1 MKKTGLIRTAI
12 FLLTLAAHP
21 VLHAQTVSKISAAGD
36 SLKNFYLSMNVE
48 NLWIAGSH
56 VNWQTGEADKP
67 DATSGNHTHCSA
79 FVAAACKR
87 LNMYV
92 LRPPDHKQILLANAQ
107 YDWLEEPDATAAGWK
122 PVNGNNVFEVVQ
134 TLANTG
140 TVVIAIC
147 KNEDEKKPG
156 HAALVMPA
164 ETNRRT
170 LNDDGPFVI
179 MAGTHNHN
187 RLSLKAG
194 FKSHLI
200 DWPASNVKFYYNTKA
215 PQWPG

>member
-1 MKKTGLIRTAI
+1 MTIGSPWLRHLRESPGNDGK
-12 FLLTLAAHP
+12 AAMD
-21 VLHAQTVSKISAAGD
+21 LQET
-36 SLKNFYLSMNVE
+36 
-48 NLWIAGSH
+48 
-56 VNWQTGEADKP
+56 
-67 DATSGNHTHCSA
+67 
-79 FVAAACKR
+79 
-87 LNMYV
+87 
-92 LRPPDHKQILLANAQ
+92 
-107 YDWLEEPDATAAGWK
+107 
-122 PVNGNNVFEVVQ
+122 
-134 TLANTG
+134 
-140 TVVIAIC
+140 
-147 KNEDEKKPG
+147 G